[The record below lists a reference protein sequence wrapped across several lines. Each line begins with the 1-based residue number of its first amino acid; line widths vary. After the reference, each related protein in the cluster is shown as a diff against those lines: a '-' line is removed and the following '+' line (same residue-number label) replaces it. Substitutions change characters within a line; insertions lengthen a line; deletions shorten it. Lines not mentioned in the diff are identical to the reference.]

1 MVAVADYHDS
11 AYAFCFAVRPS
22 HRNQVLLRGQFPTAL
37 LPQARFGELRSWRNS
52 SQECTQGFGR
62 RLMFGVEV
70 LAVERGFSK
79 VSASVDSSEGRLLKH
94 YLRLGG
100 IVQQNSASLLVA
112 VSC

>member
-1 MVAVADYHDS
+1 M
-11 AYAFCFAVRPS
+11 
-22 HRNQVLLRGQFPTAL
+22 
-37 LPQARFGELRSWRNS
+37 
-52 SQECTQGFGR
+52 
-62 RLMFGVEV
+62 EV

-79 VSASVDSSEGRLLKH
+79 VSASVDSNEGRLLQH

>member
-1 MVAVADYHDS
+1 MCCRQLGLFLCYAPLIMDS
-11 AYAFCFAVRPS
+11 EHLTRQCR
-22 HRNQVLLRGQFPTAL
+22 LRGAS
-37 LPQARFGELRSWRNS
+37 AI
-52 SQECTQGFGR
+52 QGFGR

-79 VSASVDSSEGRLLKH
+79 VSASVDSSEGRLLQH